1 MARSRRDPPHR
12 HPQHARNGKR
22 RDEPLC
28 GGHAQQRRRHGPRR
42 MIVTG
47 FVVMMGHGFLYSVTV
62 RGCRWRRRGNREDRA
77 KGQGQSNRLLRSCE
91 SPILLGLRAS
101 RRRHR
106 PSQAGEGRVGKSGR
120 EGRAPRGGSGGVLA
134 RRLHGRHLCGYLQ
147 QMRTSRLAKSSHRVH
162 IRRGKSADL
171 DALWELEK
179 EVFAT
184 DRMSRRS
191 LRRLLASPSA
201 VAMVARVDGA
211 IMGVAIVLFRA
222 NSRVARLYSLAV
234 APKYTGRG
242 IASALLATAE
252 KIAIRRKSQ
261 SLRLEVHETNNGAIK
276 VYRRA
281 GYHEFGR
288 YHHYYQDR
296 GNALRFEKQ
305 LSDDRGPMSDDK

>member
-1 MARSRRDPPHR
+1 
-12 HPQHARNGKR
+12 
-22 RDEPLC
+22 
-28 GGHAQQRRRHGPRR
+28 
-42 MIVTG
+42 V
-47 FVVMMGHGFLYSVTV
+47 
-62 RGCRWRRRGNREDRA
+62 
-77 KGQGQSNRLLRSCE
+77 
-91 SPILLGLRAS
+91 
-101 RRRHR
+101 
-106 PSQAGEGRVGKSGR
+106 GESGR

-201 VAMVARVDGA
+201 VAMVAWADGA

-261 SLRLEVHETNNGAIK
+261 SLRLEVHERNNGAIK

-296 GNALRFEKQ
+296 GHALRFEKQ